1 VKKPAKKSLRNAS
14 HADRRRARPNVSLA
28 RALSKLGVTSRA
40 LAREMI
46 LDGRVTV
53 NGKILKN
60 PEVRVHPEREVIV
73 VDGKTVARKQ
83 RLYIMMNKPD
93 GYVTTRSDE
102 RGRQTVYDLLKDP
115 DRWLFPVG
123 RLDRDSRGLLL
134 FTNDT
139 QWANALMDPDSK
151 SPKVYQ
157 ARLDRDMDD
166 RDMDRFRSGLV
177 LDDGYQTR
185 PAEIK
190 RRPRTDGDWVE
201 VTMTEGKNRQVRRM
215 MTALGYDVQDLVRT
229 RIGPVS
235 LNGLEEGTARP
246 MTPDE
251 IRALTPKTAGKS

>member
-1 VKKPAKKSLRNAS
+1 VGRLPVKTI
-14 HADRRRARPNVSLA
+14 PNVSLA

-46 LDGRVTV
+46 RGGRVTV
-53 NGKILKN
+53 NGKVLTN
-60 PEVRVHPEREVIV
+60 PDVRVHPEREAIV
-73 VDGKTVARKQ
+73 VDGKTVARNA

-102 RGRQTVYDLLKDP
+102 RGRRTVYDLLKDP

-139 QWANALMDPDSK
+139 QWANALMDPK
-151 SPKVYQ
+151 EKIPKVYQ
-157 ARLDRDMDD
+157 VRLDREIDI
-166 RDMDRFRSGLV
+166 RDMKRFESGLV

-190 RRPRTDGDWVE
+190 RLQRADGHWVE
-201 VTMTEGKNRQVRRM
+201 AAITEGKNRQVRRM
-215 MTALGYDVQDLVRT
+215 MKALGYDVQSLIRT

-235 LNGLEEGTARP
+235 LEGVPEGGARP
-246 MTPDE
+246 MTRDE
-251 IRALTPKTAGKS
+251 IRALTLKTAGKP